1 MLPHKVNLERV
12 KNNKELP
19 KEPLERIA
27 DALEGINESL
37 KIVAES
43 KDITHLFK
51 KKKYNIPTTDAWVVE
66 PYSICLTSMPPKYI
80 SRICHYHDPNY
91 VDVDCI
97 KRMGNHKIFYT
108 KHEAIEYCEVTLGTK
123 YEIIDCIVPESIV
136 IGPDYE

>member
-1 MLPHKVNLERV
+1 MLPHKINLERV

-37 KIVAES
+37 KIIAES

-51 KKKYNIPTTDAWVVE
+51 RKKSNIKTTDVWVVE
-66 PYSICLTSMPPKYI
+66 PYSTCLTSMPPKYI

-91 VDVDCI
+91 VDIDCI
-97 KRMGNHKIFYT
+97 KRIGHSHIFYT
-108 KHEAIEYCEVTLGTK
+108 KQEAIEYCEVSLGTK
-123 YEIIDCIVPESIV
+123 YEIIDCVVPETIV
-136 IGPDYE
+136 IGDDYE